1 MLRPYNLF
9 MKTVS
14 FLTCLTLLCAKEPK
28 TMDEFVY
35 DHFMLTK
42 SKMECSPTMW
52 LDVQEGYLR
61 HYTVRFTDQVLDS
74 LDQKALSSYHAGIR
88 HFPKIEDLR
97 VEVIKG
103 EDFDY
108 TIDPPVIPTSNVN
121 YFSSVKD

>member
-9 MKTVS
+9 MRKIG
-14 FLTCLTLLCAKEPK
+14 FLTCLTLLYAKEPK

-42 SKMECSPTMW
+42 SKMECSPTLW

-61 HYTVRFTDQVLDS
+61 HYTVHYADQLLDS
-74 LDQKALSSYHAGIR
+74 LNQGLSSYHAGIR
-88 HFPKIEDLR
+88 HFPRIEDLR
-97 VEVIKG
+97 VEVMKG

-108 TIDPPVIPTSNVN
+108 IIDPPIIPTSNVN

>member
-1 MLRPYNLF
+1 MLQPYNLF
-9 MKTVS
+9 MTKIG

-35 DHFMLTK
+35 DHLMLTK
-42 SKMECSPTMW
+42 SKMASSPTMW

-61 HYTVRFTDQVLDS
+61 HYTVHFADQLLDS
-74 LDQKALSSYHAGIR
+74 LDQKVLSSYHAGIR

-97 VEVIKG
+97 LEVIKG

>member
-1 MLRPYNLF
+1 MLQPYNLS
-9 MKTVS
+9 MKKIS
-14 FLTCLTLLCAKEPK
+14 FLTCLSILCAKEPK

-42 SKMECSPTMW
+42 SKMECSPTLW

-74 LDQKALSSYHAGIR
+74 LDQKDLSSYHAGIR

-97 VEVIKG
+97 VEVMRG
-103 EDFDY
+103 DNFDFK
-108 TIDPPVIPTSNVN
+108 IDHPFIPRYNVN
-121 YFSSVKD
+121 YFYSVKD

>member
-1 MLRPYNLF
+1 
-9 MKTVS
+9 MKKIS

-28 TMDEFVY
+28 SMDEFVY
-35 DHFMLTK
+35 DHLMLTK
-42 SKMECSPTMW
+42 SKMECSPTLW

-61 HYTVRFTDQVLDS
+61 HYTVHYADQLLDS
-74 LDQKALSSYHAGIR
+74 LDRGLSSYYAGIR
-88 HFPKIEDLR
+88 HFPRIEDLR
-97 VEVIKG
+97 VEVKKG